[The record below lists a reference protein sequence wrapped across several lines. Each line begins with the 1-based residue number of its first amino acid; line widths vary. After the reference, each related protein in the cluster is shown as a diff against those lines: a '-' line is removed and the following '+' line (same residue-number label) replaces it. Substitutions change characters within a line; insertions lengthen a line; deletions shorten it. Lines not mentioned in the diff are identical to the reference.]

1 MTADVVAE
9 RQLLAMA
16 LSGHPSMPAR
26 FAALPVAAFTD
37 PVHAI
42 VGTVLRDR
50 FTRRVPVDALTIAA
64 DAAAAAGTDH
74 QSDTVRQFVRAA
86 SITAPPLSSWEYY
99 AEVVVTYAAA
109 RQAWQVGQRLAQRLD
124 GPVDG
129 DGLAAAVSEARDRL
143 ETLDRGPV
151 TVEPPLSLQ
160 ALMDEQAPDHD
171 WLVPNLLERMDR
183 LIVTGYEGTGKSFL
197 LAQFALTI
205 AAGLHP
211 FAGTLI
217 NPAGMRVLVL
227 DCENSKWQVKRR
239 YESTVGR
246 VNLTREEHGLTPVDW
261 SQHLRFVLRPEG
273 VDLAD
278 GREFSRIESAIAA
291 TAPDLVLAG
300 PLYRMHK
307 ANINEEQAA
316 RELVDALDRLR
327 VKYRFT
333 LICEAHVGHVGET
346 SGGRRLRPTG
356 SSLFLRWPEFGY
368 GIRGFGEA
376 QAEEHPS
383 TVELVAWRGARD
395 ERNWPHL
402 LRHSQ
407 TELPWTPADPKYR
420 DDFGM
425 GVFRGGWPR
434 EQEAS

>member
-16 LSGHPSMPAR
+16 LSGHQSVAGR

-37 PVHAI
+37 PTHGI
-42 VGTVLRDR
+42 VATVLRDR
-50 FTRRVPVDALTIAA
+50 FTRRIPIDPITIAE
-64 DAAAAAGTDH
+64 DAASLAGTDH
-74 QSDTVRQFVRAA
+74 RSSLVREFVRAA
-86 SITAPPLSSWEYY
+86 TATAPPLSSWEYY
-99 AEVVVTYAAA
+99 ADLVTTYAAA
-109 RQAWQVGQRLAQRLD
+109 RAAHAVGQRLAQRMD
-124 GPVDG
+124 GPVDA
-129 DGLAAAVSEARDRL
+129 DQLTAAVDQARSSL
-143 ETLDRGPV
+143 EGLGRTSAA
-151 TVEPPLSLQ
+151 VEPPMSLQ
-160 ALMDEQAPDHD
+160 ALMDEQAPEHD

-183 LIVTGYEGTGKSFL
+183 LIFTGYEGTGKSFL

-211 FAGTLI
+211 FAGVLI

-239 YESTVGR
+239 YESVVGR
-246 VNLTREEHGLTPVDW
+246 INQAREMHGVTPVDW
-261 SQHLRFVLRPEG
+261 SEHLRFVLRPEG

-327 VKYRFT
+327 IKYRFT

-346 SGGRRLRPTG
+346 SGGRKLRPTG

-368 GIRGFGEA
+368 GIRGFGDA
-376 QAEEHPS
+376 ASEEHPS

-395 ERNWPHL
+395 ERKWPHL
-402 LRHSQ
+402 LKHSSN
-407 TELPWTPADPKYR
+407 ELPWTPGDPKYR
-420 DDFGM
+420 ADFGM
-425 GVFRGGWPR
+425 GSTPTHW
-434 EQEAS
+434 QESA

>member
-16 LSGHPSMPAR
+16 LSGHQSVAGW

-37 PVHAI
+37 PTHGI
-42 VGTVLRDR
+42 VATVLRDR
-50 FTRRVPVDALTIAA
+50 FTRRIPIDPITIAE
-64 DAAAAAGTDH
+64 DAASLAGTDH
-74 QSDTVRQFVRAA
+74 RSGLVREFVRAA
-86 SITAPPLSSWEYY
+86 TATAPPLSSWEYY
-99 AEVVVTYAAA
+99 ADLVTTYAAA
-109 RQAWQVGQRLAQRLD
+109 RAAHAVGQRLAQRMD
-124 GPVDG
+124 GPVDA
-129 DGLAAAVSEARDRL
+129 DQLTAAVDQARSSL
-143 ETLDRGPV
+143 EGLGQTSAA
-151 TVEPPLSLQ
+151 VEPPMSLQ
-160 ALMDEQAPDHD
+160 ALMDEQAPEHD

-183 LIVTGYEGTGKSFL
+183 LIFTGYEGTGKSFL

-211 FAGTLI
+211 FAGVLI

-239 YESTVGR
+239 YESVVGR
-246 VNLTREEHGLTPVDW
+246 INQAREMHGVTPVDW
-261 SQHLRFVLRPEG
+261 SEHLRFVLRPEG

-327 VKYRFT
+327 IKYRFT

-346 SGGRRLRPTG
+346 SGGRKLRPTG

-368 GIRGFGEA
+368 GIRAAEGCEH
-376 QAEEHPS
+376 EEHPS
-383 TVELVAWRGARD
+383 LVDVVSWRGSRE
-395 ERNWPHL
+395 ERQWPQQLQHG
-402 LRHSQ
+402 
-407 TELPWTPADPKYR
+407 TTLPWVPTAEYWDQVATPTGRAR
-420 DDFGM
+420 
-425 GVFRGGWPR
+425 
-434 EQEAS
+434 

>member
-26 FAALPVAAFTD
+26 FTALPVAAFTD
-37 PVHAI
+37 PVHEI
-42 VGTVLRDR
+42 VATVVRDR
-50 FTRRVPVDALTIAA
+50 FTRGVPIDSLTVAEDAGS
-64 DAAAAAGTDH
+64 AAGTDH
-74 QSDTVRQFVRAA
+74 QAEQVRRFVRDAT
-86 SITAPPLSSWEYY
+86 STAPPLSSWDYY
-99 AEVVVTYAAA
+99 ADLVVTYAAA
-109 RQAWQVGQRLAQRLD
+109 RSACQVGQRLAQRLD
-124 GPVDG
+124 GPVDAEG
-129 DGLAAAVSEARDRL
+129 LALAVTQAQSSLDGLCRPASA
-143 ETLDRGPV
+143 
-151 TVEPPLSLQ
+151 VEPPLSLQ
-160 ALMDEQAPDHD
+160 ALMDEQAPEHD

-211 FAGTLI
+211 FAGVLV
-217 NPAGMRVLVL
+217 NQAGMRVLVI

-239 YESTVGR
+239 YESVVGR
-246 VNLTREEHGLTPVDW
+246 VNRSREEHGVTPVDW
-261 SQHLRFVLRPEG
+261 SEHLRFVLRPEG

-327 VKYRFT
+327 IKYRFT
-333 LICEAHVGHVGET
+333 LVCEAHVGHVGET
-346 SGGRRLRPTG
+346 SGGRKLRPTG

-368 GIRGFGEA
+368 GLRGFGDA
-376 QAEEHPS
+376 ASEEHPS

-402 LRHSQ
+402 LKHSQ
-407 TELPWTPADPKYR
+407 RELPWTPADPRYR
-420 DDFGM
+420 SDFGM
-425 GVFRGGWPR
+425 GPLSSSW
-434 EQEAS
+434 EQAS